1 MQAASRPA
9 RALSLVLAL
18 AAFIGLTPTR
28 QATAA
33 EAPDAPS
40 RQAIEEVIRDYLLK
54 HPEVVDRA
62 LQVLEQRRR
71 EEEQR
76 RAREAVQA
84 HRDELLNDAGSPVG
98 GNPQG
103 DVTVVEFFD
112 YRCGYCKGVA
122 PDVKKLLQEDPN
134 VRIVYK
140 EFPILGPESALAA
153 RAALAAQVQ
162 GKYLAFHDALM
173 AAKGPFT
180 LPAILQIARKAG
192 LDATKLRLD
201 MDAPEIRATIERNR
215 ALADA
220 LGVTGTPAF
229 VVGSELVPG
238 AVDLHALKALVSQA
252 RTGWNGAPER

>member
-1 MQAASRPA
+1 MQAASRAA

-18 AAFIGLTPTR
+18 TAFMGLTPAHGVR
-28 QATAA
+28 AA

-40 RQAIEEVIRDYLLK
+40 RQAIEKAIRDYLK
-54 HPEVVDRA
+54 AHPEVVEEA
-62 LQVLEQRRR
+62 LQVLEARRR
-71 EEEQR
+71 EEEKR

-84 HRDELLNDAGSPVG
+84 NRDQLLNDGASPVG

-134 VRIVYK
+134 VRLVYK

-153 RAALAAQVQ
+153 RAALAAHAQ
-162 GKYLAFHDALM
+162 GKYRPFHDALM
-173 AAKGPFT
+173 AASGPLT
-180 LPAILQIARKAG
+180 MPAILQLARKAG
-192 LDATKLRLD
+192 LDAAKLRLA
-201 MDAPEIRATIERNR
+201 MEAPEIRATIERNR

-220 LGVTGTPAF
+220 LGITGTPAF
-229 VVGSELVPG
+229 VVGTELVPG

-252 RTGWNGAPER
+252 RAK